1 MSANTQQ
8 EQSTGTT
15 PRRTLRLALAMRGG
29 VSLAVWIGG
38 AVAEIDVFRR
48 ACSGGPTPAP
58 GSRGARYREML
69 HRTGKYGSVEI
80 DILAGASAGG
90 LNAVLYGLAQTCGS
104 RLDDIAHS
112 TWIQDGGMWELLR
125 EPGLGRVPSV
135 LRGDEHFYVVMR
147 EALKRIADKSEGAYA
162 VQRLTV
168 ELAATL
174 LTDESDSDRANRA
187 RFSFLTSQGTMGSR
201 QSTIPNGAEAGTP
214 DGESAL
220 DRLALAAR
228 ATSSFPGAFEPAS
241 IYSVT
246 PAAPDAQS
254 ESPSIPPYFEPRKR
268 GDLARGTRRESRP
281 GGRDAGLGVNMSAAF
296 PYAEWYS
303 LTAERDSEEAVV
315 ESPYNVVDGGLFDNI
330 PIDRAIRAIKLAPAS
345 GPSERFLLYLDP
357 EPPAR
362 ESTEI
367 DATRKDSALN
377 WLPVIKR
384 SLSLKQR
391 AETAQDEL
399 GLLLEH
405 NDAVLANRGRLEAL
419 ASRLR
424 ANSPGAP
431 PFIDPQAYVQYRIA
445 ADSAR
450 IASLL
455 TNPWEELCQPPRL
468 GGDYIPLNRQLALTV
483 KDQLAASYNG
493 TTGIEARLA
502 SDVVAMAAQVRVL
515 IAWARSLESLL
526 QELADYP
533 DPQGERALAG
543 ATISAWKLT
552 LYRWLSVL
560 VAAKHRA
567 VDEVLVDPL
576 RSDRER
582 FETYPLADRMD
593 ECFNAQDDLLLTDEL
608 AEMLC
613 APSSPADD
621 IQFHR
626 YLADGDEFTTGT
638 PLAENLTSAV
648 ATARACLLNDS
659 SPVVAGLPTLQ
670 PPVPDKVRI
679 FTESVYALFYD
690 APLDDASVADITM
703 LFCQTGIPDT
713 ASIVKFDRITSTEP
727 ASTEVV
733 DTGVLVRAARATLLR
748 SWLRRPPTDVVRL
761 QQVLDMDPRELVSSS
776 DAKLAGNAL
785 ARFGGFLLTNWRRND
800 WQWGRLD
807 AAAAL
812 TRIIDDSYPTPPED
826 ENAREAQRDND
837 IEFLQGSICADA
849 RTAGDTTADGRLVT
863 ETVGGQT
870 LDALTPHYRFAL
882 ASRIVPL
889 LSRAVL
895 PADSAGWPAKAAQ
908 WAAHLALL
916 RPLAV
921 PLPLVADPLRLV
933 LALAAILLSSAL
945 LGVSDSPRPLHI
957 VYILVLIGLGG
968 AIGVATARIH
978 SRWRTMRKTFP
989 PEDDS
994 RQAWRD
1000 LLAASDRGRYRA
1012 ASGLLA
1018 LMVVAVGV
1026 WHLVDLVRHWDSG
1039 RSSDPGYLAV
1049 PFEAFAALVTLAVAA
1064 YRWLFKKS
1072 AEIEVEGIRAVGAK
1086 HGVRRFVGVLSA
1098 LALIAVVLSTPDVPK
1113 AWRPEW
1119 LTPTQA
1125 AAVIA
1130 GVTVAVLVGVS
1141 LWGWAAGR
1149 GLAICV
1155 VAITLAAALLQYV
1168 FDVWWKSSGNRVLD
1182 ILPVLTWMVLLGNV
1196 IAVLPCRRANY
1207 GDPAAVSVS
1216 RERPSGTSTTA
1227 PAGAPSSS
1235 TAVPGGSDASR
1246 TRTG

>member
-1 MSANTQQ
+1 MSTQP
-8 EQSTGTT
+8 EQASGTR
-15 PRRTLRLALAMRGG
+15 PLRTLRLALAMRGG

-38 AVAEIDVFRR
+38 ALAEIDVFRR
-48 ACSGGPTPAP
+48 ACSGGTTPDP
-58 GSRGARYREML
+58 DTRGERYWQML
-69 HRTGKYGSVEI
+69 HRTGRYSSVEI

-104 RLDDIAHS
+104 QLDDIAHS
-112 TWIQDGGMWELLR
+112 TWIRDGGMWELLR
-125 EPGLGRVPSV
+125 EPGFGRVPSV
-135 LRGDEHFYVVMR
+135 LRGDERFYVVMR
-147 EALKRIADKSEGAYA
+147 DALTRIVAKSEGAYA

-174 LTDESDSDRANRA
+174 LTDETDSDRANRA

-214 DGESAL
+214 DGQSAL

-241 IYSVT
+241 IFSVT
-246 PAAPDAQS
+246 PAAPDAQA
-254 ESPSIPPYFEPRKR
+254 ESPSIPPYFEPKR
-268 GDLARGTRRESRP
+268 RGLIERGTGRESRP
-281 GGRDAGLGVNMSAAF
+281 HGKTAGLGVNMSAAF

-303 LTAERDSEEAVV
+303 LTAERDPEQAIV
-315 ESPYNVVDGGLFDNI
+315 ENPFNVVDGGLFDNI
-330 PIDRAIRAIKLAPAS
+330 PIDRAMRAIKLAPAS

-357 EPPAR
+357 EPPSS

-405 NDAVLANRGRLEAL
+405 NDSVLANRGRLEAL

-424 ANSPGAP
+424 RSAPDAP
-431 PFIDPQAYVQYRIA
+431 PIIDPAAYVQYRIA

-450 IASLL
+450 IGALL

-468 GGDYIPLNRQLALTV
+468 GGDYVPLSPQRALTV
-483 KDQLAASYNG
+483 KDQLAALYNR

-502 SDVVAMAAQVRVL
+502 SDVVALAAQVRVL
-515 IAWARSLESLL
+515 IAWARSLETLL
-526 QELADYP
+526 QDLAGYP
-533 DPQGERALAG
+533 DPQGERAQAG
-543 ATISAWKLT
+543 VTIAAWKLT
-552 LYRWLSVL
+552 LYRCLSVL
-560 VAAKHRA
+560 VAAKHCA

-576 RSDRER
+576 RTDRQRREVYPMAER
-582 FETYPLADRMD
+582 VN
-593 ECFNAQDDLLLTDEL
+593 ECFEAQDALLLTDEL
-608 AEMLC
+608 TQMLR

-621 IQFHR
+621 IEFYKH
-626 YLADGDEFTTGT
+626 LAAGDQFTTGT
-638 PLAENLTSAV
+638 PLAGTVTSALAAV
-648 ATARACLLNDS
+648 RTCLVDASTPIVTALAT
-659 SPVVAGLPTLQ
+659 LPE
-670 PPVPDKVRI
+670 PVPDKIRV
-679 FTESVYALFYD
+679 FTESVYALFYT
-690 APLDDASVADITM
+690 APLNEASVADITK
-703 LFCQTGIPDT
+703 LFTQTGIPDT
-713 ASIVKFDRITSTEP
+713 ASIVKFDRVTSTEP
-727 ASTEVV
+727 APTEVV
-733 DTGVLVRAARATLLR
+733 NTNVLVSAARATLLR
-748 SWLRRPPTDVVRL
+748 SWLRRPPPDSDRL
-761 QQVLDMDPRELVSSS
+761 QEVLDMDPRKLVSSS

-812 TRIIDDSYPTPPED
+812 TRIIDSSYPTPRED
-826 ENAREAQRDND
+826 TKTRNDQR
-837 IEFLQGSICADA
+837 IEDVTFLQGSICADA

-889 LSRAVL
+889 LYRAVL

-957 VYILVLIGLGG
+957 VYILVLIGLGI
-968 AIGVATARIH
+968 AIGIATARIQT
-978 SRWRTMRKTFP
+978 RWRTIRKTFP
-989 PEDDS
+989 PDDDS

-1000 LLAASDRGRYRA
+1000 LLIASDRGWYRA

-1018 LMVVAVGV
+1018 LSVIAVGL
-1026 WHLVDLVRHWDSG
+1026 WHLADVAMHWGSG
-1039 RSSDPGYLAV
+1039 RSPDPGYLAV

-1064 YRWLFKKS
+1064 YRWLFTKS
-1072 AEIEVEGIRAVGAK
+1072 ATITVEGITAVGAK
-1086 HGVRRFVGVLSA
+1086 HGIRRVVGLLSA
-1098 LALIAVVLSTPDVPK
+1098 LALAAAVLSTPDVPK
-1113 AWRPEW
+1113 AWWRDW

-1130 GVTVAVLVGVS
+1130 GLTVAVLVAVS
-1141 LWGWAAGR
+1141 LWGWAGGW

-1155 VAITLAAALLQYV
+1155 VGMTLAAALLQCV
-1168 FDVWWKSSGNRVLD
+1168 FDVWWKSAGNRVLD

-1196 IAVLPCRRANY
+1196 IARLPCRRENY

-1216 RERPSGTSTTA
+1216 
-1227 PAGAPSSS
+1227 
-1235 TAVPGGSDASR
+1235 
-1246 TRTG
+1246 